1 MATKEIAI
9 DNKALLDAI
18 NKINDQLLTLAAQ
31 SKNDTQRVSESLDRI
46 QGLLATSSQKAPRA
60 RVVKVKSDPAV
71 KPVAATKKMFFVN
84 EYETTE
90 ATRAKWAHIM
100 DEIHKTD
107 AYIKAPEPRKLHVE
121 AEQVYKWFENHKS
134 VSAAYLEELDK
145 RFKEAREAA
154 KTALGHNKDASS
166 SSAAAAATT
175 SAVAPSAAATP
186 AAPAAKGKKPRAA
199 TTTPATPAA
208 PAAALAVKKIGR
220 KKAPNATLSDIAI
233 KDEDESDVDDV
244 DDDDAESN

>member
-18 NKINDQLLTLAAQ
+18 NKVNDQLLTLAAQ
-31 SKNDTQRVSESLDRI
+31 SKNDTQRVSEALDRI

-60 RVVKVKSDPAV
+60 RAAKAKSDPAA
-71 KPVAATKKMFFVN
+71 KPVASTKKMFFVS

-107 AYIKAPEPRKLHVE
+107 AYIKAPETRKLHVE

-154 KTALGHNKDASS
+154 KTALGHNKEASS
-166 SSAAAAATT
+166 SSAAA
-175 SAVAPSAAATP
+175 P
-186 AAPAAKGKKPRAA
+186 AAPAAAAAAKGKKPRAA
-199 TTTPATPAA
+199 TAAAPSAAAA
-208 PAAALAVKKIGR
+208 PAAPSAAAAAKKGGR
-220 KKAPNATLSDIAI
+220 KKAPNATLSDIAT
-233 KDEDESDVDDV
+233 KDDESDE
-244 DDDDAESN
+244 DDAAEPAK

>member
-31 SKNDTQRVSESLDRI
+31 SKNDTQRVSESLDKI

-154 KTALGHNKDASS
+154 KIALGHNKEASS
-166 SSAAAAATT
+166 SSAATT
-175 SAVAPSAAATP
+175 SAVAPSAAAAP

-233 KDEDESDVDDV
+233 KDEDESDADDV

>member
-18 NKINDQLLTLAAQ
+18 NKVNDQLLTLAAQ
-31 SKNDTQRVSESLDRI
+31 SKNDTQRVSEALDRI

-60 RVVKVKSDPAV
+60 RAAKAKSDPAA
-71 KPVAATKKMFFVN
+71 KPVASTKKMFFVS

-107 AYIKAPEPRKLHVE
+107 AYIKAPEARKLHVE

-154 KTALGHNKDASS
+154 KIALGHNKEASS
-166 SSAAAAATT
+166 SSAAA
-175 SAVAPSAAATP
+175 PAAAAP
-186 AAPAAKGKKPRAA
+186 AAAAAAAAKGKKPRAA
-199 TTTPATPAA
+199 TAAAPSAAAA
-208 PAAALAVKKIGR
+208 PAAKKGGR
-220 KKAPNATLSDIAI
+220 KKAPNATLSDIAT
-233 KDEDESDVDDV
+233 KDDESDE
-244 DDDDAESN
+244 DDAAEPAK